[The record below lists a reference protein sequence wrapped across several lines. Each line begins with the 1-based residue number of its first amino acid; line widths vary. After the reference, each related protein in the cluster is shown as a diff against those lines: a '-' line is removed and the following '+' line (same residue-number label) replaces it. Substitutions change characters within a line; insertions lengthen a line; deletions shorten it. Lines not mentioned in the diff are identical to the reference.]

1 MSPWRAWSRGRQRDR
16 AASSC
21 PSGRQETGIPRLPNP
36 NHHRYA
42 ECRRAPL
49 TPYLLPGERLLDLR
63 PRRINLCRSSPY
75 AHSSTTAAS
84 AVASASS
91 NVNRCLPPCG
101 FADAPARPGPGFL
114 QASCR
119 LVFFFCGRILAGGPI
134 AVVLCRWMLEL
145 SGNVPDR
152 TVVWLV
158 HLPILSGTEGGGSEV
173 SQLL

>member
-1 MSPWRAWSRGRQRDR
+1 MTDATIAAVGEKMSPWRAWSRGRQRDR

-36 NHHRYA
+36 NHHRNA

-49 TPYLLPGERLLDLR
+49 TPYLLPGERLLHLR

-101 FADAPARPGPGFL
+101 FAGVPCTALQFWDPVFSKRSSAVPPCFAFL
-114 QASCR
+114 QNIG
-119 LVFFFCGRILAGGPI
+119 GRPHRCH
-134 AVVLCRWMLEL
+134 AVGCWSVGER
-145 SGNVPDR
+145 SA
-152 TVVWLV
+152 
-158 HLPILSGTEGGGSEV
+158 
-173 SQLL
+173 